1 MLSMSN
7 QRCLPRREGPRV
19 RRALIAVRH
28 SSWAMICRVL
38 VFARV
43 SPSLKGG
50 GDAHAK
56 QLARG
61 WAGSMKTKPRPEEG
75 ALWDESV

>member
-1 MLSMSN
+1 M
-7 QRCLPRREGPRV
+7 
-19 RRALIAVRH
+19 AARH
-28 SSWAMICRVL
+28 SSWAMICRVF

-43 SPSLKGG
+43 SSSPSLRGGAGWRSAEELSSFHDG

-61 WAGSMKTKPRPEEG
+61 WAGSMKTIPRPEEG